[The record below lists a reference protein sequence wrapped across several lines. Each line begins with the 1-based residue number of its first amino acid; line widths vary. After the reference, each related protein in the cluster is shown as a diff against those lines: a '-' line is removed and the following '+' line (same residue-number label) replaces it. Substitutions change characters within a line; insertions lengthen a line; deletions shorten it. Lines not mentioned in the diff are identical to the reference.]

1 MKIEEI
7 KRKYRDEWVLAEVI
21 EESGQPTEVKL
32 IAHSKSRDDTYE
44 AMRKTKAKDIAHFYT
59 GAIPKK
65 GYAVAF
71 NDLPEKSYVDGLL
84 GLSFL
89 KRFRLYLDFQT
100 GILELE

>member
-7 KRKYRDEWVLAEVI
+7 KKRYKDEWVLVEVLAEDELREPV
-21 EESGQPTEVKL
+21 EVEL

-65 GYAVAF
+65 
-71 NDLPEKSYVDGLL
+71 DMRWLQW
-84 GLSFL
+84 
-89 KRFRLYLDFQT
+89 LY
-100 GILELE
+100 IE

>member
-59 GAIPKK
+59 VEIPKK

-71 NDLPEKSYVDGLL
+71 NNLPEKSYVDGLL

-89 KRFRLYLDFQT
+89 KRFRLYLDFQA